1 MNEQH
6 LPGRSAGRAM
16 GVLNDLWREDLS
28 LAEIA
33 ERHDVSLATLARWAA
48 KDRNVR
54 MMERLRDLVA
64 LRAGLL
70 AARARAEASESL
82 WKLASDRSNPET
94 ARKACVDLL
103 KLEPDATPASSQAV
117 SPERREATDESVLC
131 GLLEKLGGTH
141 D

>member
-1 MNEQH
+1 
-6 LPGRSAGRAM
+6 
-16 GVLNDLWREDLS
+16 
-28 LAEIA
+28 
-33 ERHDVSLATLARWAA
+33 
-48 KDRNVR
+48 

-103 KLEPDATPASSQAV
+103 KLEADATPTSSRTAG
-117 SPERREATDESVLC
+117 PERHEATDESVLC
-131 GLLEKLGGTH
+131 GLLEKLGGAH